1 MPCLP
6 YIVAGNHG
14 QGENSQRG
22 TDEQSGAGK
31 SKDVT
36 TAASYVDAVSD
47 LLEVDKFRK
56 MFKLHLKTTKRA
68 VFSDF
73 GILRHVGKHTKH
85 K

>member
-56 MFKLHLKTTKRA
+56 MLKALKNDQKGG
-68 VFSDF
+68 F
-73 GILRHVGKHTKH
+73 
-85 K
+85 

>member
-56 MFKLHLKTTKRA
+56 MFKVTLKNDQKGG
-68 VFSDF
+68 F
-73 GILRHVGKHTKH
+73 
-85 K
+85 